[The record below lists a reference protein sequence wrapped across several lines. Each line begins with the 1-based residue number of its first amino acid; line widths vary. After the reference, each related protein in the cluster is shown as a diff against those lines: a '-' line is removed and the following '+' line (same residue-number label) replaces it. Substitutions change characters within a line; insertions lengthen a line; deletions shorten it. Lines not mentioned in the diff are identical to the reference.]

1 MNKILLFLLLLMV
14 LGLSVLLALS
24 LGTVTFSLS
33 EVLRLLFHHSEK
45 SIPATIFWH
54 LRAPRIILAVITG
67 AGLAASGCVFQALLR
82 NPLADSYTLGISGG
96 AALGATIGIVSGLA
110 NIHVLFLPLCA
121 LCGTMLC
128 IYVVYRLAANNHFS
142 NHTLILSGVILG
154 FICASLVLLLIAL
167 TNAEKLY
174 STLVWL
180 TGDLS
185 STDPATIVT
194 PFIMT
199 TLGLGVLVLFSREL
213 DVLTLGE
220 EKAAH
225 LGIDPEM
232 MRKLLFIIASL
243 ITAACVSVAG
253 VVGFVGLMIPHLMR
267 RISGSSSRTLLISS
281 AIGGAAFLTICDT
294 FARTIIAPVE
304 LPVGV
309 ITGLVGGITFFVL
322 LVRKTS
328 H

>member
-1 MNKILLFLLLLMV
+1 MKKYNVFFTLLAILGF
-14 LGLSVLLALS
+14 SIFLALS
-24 LGTVTFSLS
+24 LGTMTFSWS
-33 EVLRLLFHHSEK
+33 EILHLILHRTEG
-45 SIPATIFWH
+45 SIPGTILWQ
-54 LRAPRIILAVITG
+54 LRIPRIVLAVVTG

-110 NIHVLFLPLCA
+110 NIHALFLPLCA
-121 LCGTMLC
+121 FCGTIVC
-128 IYVVYRLAANNHFS
+128 IYAVYQLAANNRFS
-142 NHTLILSGVILG
+142 NHSLILSGVILG
-154 FICASLVLLLIAL
+154 FICASMVLLLIAL

-185 STDPATIVT
+185 STDPATIII

-232 MRKLLFIIASL
+232 MRKILFIIASL

-253 VVGFVGLMIPHLMR
+253 VVGFVGLMVPHLMR
-267 RISGSSSRTLLISS
+267 RFSGNGHRSLLIAS
-281 AIGGAAFLTICDT
+281 AIGGAAFLTLCDT
-294 FARTIIAPVE
+294 FARTVIAPIE

-322 LVRKTS
+322 LLRKS
-328 H
+328 SS